1 LTTVKRL
8 PMGATYRLDS
18 TQDPAVAAE
27 KGAENLKWERMS
39 MDADLIG
46 AVSRSPFFSML
57 AGEDRARLL
66 GYSQARHFDLG
77 GTLFHSGEPARDF
90 FVIASGS
97 VALSVDGGR
106 GEVLAAGDLAGEDA
120 VFDRGAYGATAQALL
135 PVDAVAVPAGPFFAH
150 MEDRFEVVL
159 ALLAGAS
166 AGLRGMIQ
174 EITELKLLSTA
185 RRLANHLAGL
195 TDKRTGAAR
204 IVLPCEK
211 HVLAERLGMQPES
224 LSRAF
229 AKLRAHGVTVG
240 RNDELLVRDVAA
252 LRRYACSTDLDS

>member
-1 LTTVKRL
+1 
-8 PMGATYRLDS
+8 
-18 TQDPAVAAE
+18 
-27 KGAENLKWERMS
+27 
-39 MDADLIG
+39 MDADVIG

-57 AGEDRARLL
+57 SGEDRARLL

-77 GTLFHSGEPARDF
+77 GTLFRSGDPARDF

-97 VALSVDGGR
+97 VGLSAGGDGR
-106 GEVLAAGDLAGEDA
+106 TEVLAAGDLAGEDA
-120 VFDRGAYGATAQALL
+120 VFDRGAYGVTAQALL
-135 PVDAVAVPAGPFFAH
+135 PVDAVVVPADPFFTH
-150 MEDRFEVVL
+150 MEERFEVVL

-166 AGLRGMIQ
+166 AGLRGMIH

-185 RRLANHLAGL
+185 RRLANYLAGL
-195 TDKRTGAAR
+195 AGDRAGAAR

-240 RNDELLVRDVAA
+240 RNDELLVRDVDA
-252 LRRYACSTDLDS
+252 LRRYACSSDLDS

>member
-1 LTTVKRL
+1 
-8 PMGATYRLDS
+8 
-18 TQDPAVAAE
+18 
-27 KGAENLKWERMS
+27 
-39 MDADLIG
+39 MDADVIG

-57 AGEDRARLL
+57 SGEDRARLL
-66 GYSQARHFDLG
+66 GYSEARHFDLG
-77 GTLFHSGEPARDF
+77 SALFHSGDPARDF

-97 VALSVDGGR
+97 VGLSVGAGGR
-106 GEVLAAGDLAGEDA
+106 MDVLAAGDLAGEDA
-120 VFDRGAYGATAQALL
+120 VFDRGTHGATARALL

-185 RRLANHLAGL
+185 RRLANFLVGLAG
-195 TDKRTGAAR
+195 DREGAAR
-204 IVLPCEK
+204 LVLPCEK

-229 AKLRAHGVTVG
+229 AKLRAQGVTVG
-240 RNDELLVRDVAA
+240 RNDALLVRDVGA
-252 LRRYACSTDLDS
+252 LRGYAGSSDFDS